1 MNLKKNTKEIIYI
14 STSNS
19 VIESQIKYAKK
30 EENGGLVYAP
40 YIIGES
46 TPTISSFLLEEAKR
60 KVNAVNRERQMDSV
74 LEDKEFVPYTI
85 EETEEYKKFQETYFR
100 KTSSG
105 IKYRYAIV
113 NDTTGTR
120 N

>member
-1 MNLKKNTKEIIYI
+1 MNTNKNTKEITHI
-14 STSNS
+14 STSS
-19 VIESQIKYAKK
+19 SLIESQIKYAKK
-30 EENGGLVYAP
+30 GENSELIFAP
-40 YIIGES
+40 YIMGES
-46 TPTISSFLLEEAKR
+46 TSTIFSTFLEAKK
-60 KVNAVNRERQMDSV
+60 KVDAVNRERQMDSV

-105 IKYRYAIV
+105 IKYRYATI
-113 NDTTGTR
+113 NDTSGTR

>member
-1 MNLKKNTKEIIYI
+1 MNTNKNIKETTYI

-19 VIESQIKYAKK
+19 LIESQIKYAKK
-30 EENGGLVYAP
+30 GENGGLVFAP
-40 YIIGES
+40 YIMAES
-46 TPTISSFLLEEAKR
+46 TATISSTLLEEAKK

-105 IKYRYAIV
+105 IKYRYATCHV
-113 NDTTGTR
+113 R